1 MRIETRRMKEKILL
15 EIASLV
21 FDKEEKEE
29 ALYDILKRLIS
40 YIKADGGFI
49 YLNKDGDCLIKIAQ
63 DGIIDF
69 PRQIQKGEGIIGGL
83 AKGIPSLFSEDELL
97 DWKNIKSAISVPL
110 RNKKGECGLLG
121 LVREKEVFAENELSD
136 LTIFSVQIS
145 LGLEMFRLRES
156 LYEGVLLSTVK
167 ALVGV
172 MEAIDPNL
180 RGHSWNVARLSVALA
195 TRLSMKRTE
204 REAIKYAALLHGI
217 GRVGVP
223 DRIWRKESKL
233 LPEEWSVVETHSLIC
248 EKIVK
253 EAGLPFE
260 VAPIIRSHHER
271 WDGQGYPDKLKGEEI
286 PLGARIIVIA
296 NAWDAMV
303 SKRAFRKA
311 KTIDEAKEEMKK
323 GVGAQFDPNLVDTFF
338 SMIEG

>member
-1 MRIETRRMKEKILL
+1 MKEKILL

-40 YIKADGGFI
+40 YIASDGGFI
-49 YLNKDGDCLIKIAQ
+49 YLNKDGDCLIKVAQ
-63 DGIIDF
+63 DGIIEF
-69 PRQIQKGEGIIGGL
+69 PREIQKGEGIIGGL
-83 AKGIPSLFSEDELL
+83 AKGVPCLFSEDELL
-97 DWKNIKSAISVPL
+97 DWKNIKSIISVPL
-110 RNKKGECGLLG
+110 RHKKGECGLLG
-121 LVREKEVFAENELSD
+121 LIREKEDFSEDQLAD
-136 LTIFSVQIS
+136 LAIFSVQIS
-145 LGLEMFRLRES
+145 LGLEMFRLREN
-156 LYEGVLLSTVK
+156 LYDGVLFSTIK

-195 TRLSMKRTE
+195 TRLSLKRAE
-204 REAIKYAALLHGI
+204 REVIKYAALLHGI

-223 DRIWRKESKL
+223 ERIWKKECVLSS
-233 LPEEWSVVETHSLIC
+233 EEWGVVETHPIIC

-271 WDGQGYPDKLKGEEI
+271 WDGKGYPDKLKGEEI

-311 KTIDEAKEEMKK
+311 KTIDAAKEEMKK
-323 GVGAQFDPNLVDTFF
+323 GKKGGQFDPNLVDIFF
-338 SMIEG
+338 SMIEK